1 MPAGL
6 LFGLGAAVSWGLVDV
21 CASIASRR
29 IGSLKVLAVAQIAS
43 IVVLSIAGTISGV
56 GLPRDASIL
65 LAASLAGVAAAGAYL
80 SFFTALRIGPQAVVS
95 PTVAAYGG
103 LTVILAVIFRGEA
116 LSVGQAVGAGI
127 ATLGVILAGVVFE
140 GGIRGTRIVSRGIGF
155 ALTALV
161 LFAVVTVG
169 MAGPIKA
176 AGWLPVVLV
185 SRIVNTIVSCALLG
199 AVLASRSPRLE
210 AFVTAVE
217 PATRATF
224 VLVVLAGLLDVVGL
238 ISFAIGLEV
247 AETWLVGLA
256 SSFGPAVAVL
266 VAVASLGERLRPTQW
281 LGLAGIAAGLLFVA
295 VN

>member
-6 LFGLGAAVSWGLVDV
+6 LFGLGAAVAWGLVDV
-21 CASIASRR
+21 CAAVAGRR
-29 IGSLKVLAVAQIAS
+29 LGSLKVLAGAQIAS
-43 IVVLSIAGTISGV
+43 VVVLAIAGLVTNV
-56 GLPRDASIL
+56 GLPRETAII
-65 LAASLAGVAAAGAYL
+65 LAAGAAGIGAACAYL
-80 SFFTALRIGPQAVVS
+80 SFFTALRIGPIAVVS
-95 PTVAAYGG
+95 PTVSAYGG

-116 LSVGQAVGAGI
+116 LTVTQAIGAAI
-127 ATLGVILAGVVFE
+127 ATVGVVLAGVVFD

-185 SRIVNTIVSCALLG
+185 SRIVNTLVSCVLLG
-199 AVLASRSPRLE
+199 AVLASRSPRL
-210 AFVTAVE
+210 APFVMTAE
-217 PATRATF
+217 PATRTAF
-224 VLVVLAGLLDVVGL
+224 GIVLMAGLLDVAGL

-266 VAVASLGERLRPTQW
+266 VAVAILGERLRPTQW
-281 LGLAGIAAGLLFVA
+281 LGLSGIAAGLVLVA
-295 VN
+295 VG

>member
-21 CASIASRR
+21 CASIAGRR
-29 IGSLKVLAVAQIAS
+29 FGSLRVLVGAQFVSVLVLGVVAVATRTGPPSDTAVLAVA
-43 IVVLSIAGTISGV
+43 VFAG
-56 GLPRDASIL
+56 L
-65 LAASLAGVAAAGAYL
+65 AAAGAYL
-80 SFFTALRIGPQAVVS
+80 SFFTALRIGPLAVVS

-103 LTVILAVIFRGEA
+103 LTVILAVLLRGET
-116 LSVGQAVGAGI
+116 LTVGQALGAAV
-127 ATLGVILAGVVFE
+127 ATAGVILAGLVFD
-140 GGIRGTRIVSRGIGF
+140 GGLRGTRFVSRGIAF
-155 ALTALV
+155 AVVALV

-185 SRIVNTIVSCALLG
+185 SRIANSSASGALL
-199 AVLASRSPRLE
+199 VLSLAGSRRLSP
-210 AFVTAVE
+210 FVTTSAE
-217 PATRATF
+217 QTRAAA
-224 VLVVLAGLLDVVGL
+224 VVVVLAGLLDVIGF

-266 VAVASLGERLRPTQW
+266 VAVAFMGERLRPTQW
-281 LGLAGIAAGLLFVA
+281 LGLAGIAVGLVVVTLA
-295 VN
+295 